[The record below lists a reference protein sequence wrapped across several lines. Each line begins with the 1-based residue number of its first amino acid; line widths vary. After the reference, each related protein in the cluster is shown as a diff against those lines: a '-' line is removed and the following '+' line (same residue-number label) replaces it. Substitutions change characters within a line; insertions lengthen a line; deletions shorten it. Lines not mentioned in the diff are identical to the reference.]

1 MEGRLALMEL
11 NVRENSQY
19 SQKQKPN
26 PGQDFSNL
34 TLQLQNQ
41 EGRLDALQTQRDE
54 LLVGLKGLQE
64 SLTNQELR
72 VTQLEIQ
79 LSRKVNLNGREE
91 DKELCQVDEPLDPD
105 ITQLEYTEPPK
116 RGLTPKGR
124 KTGHTQSRLEGQRGH
139 LQTNSQTTA
148 QSRNPKQQHSK
159 IPESRPQG
167 RTQQEQIR
175 SSHRHGPY
183 VQMQPQV
190 RQQSQPR
197 LYRPSQQ
204 QIHNHSLP
212 SWSKPLSRAQTHLKP
227 SDWTKVDGLE
237 GGEGIESDTKSS
249 VINRLLRLPERQ
261 KIPARPVP
269 KKDPTSESN
278 FECLQ

>member
-1 MEGRLALMEL
+1 MEARLALMEL

-19 SQKQKPN
+19 SQKLKHN

-54 LLVGLKGLQE
+54 LLVRLKGLQE

-79 LSRKVNLNGREE
+79 LSKKVDLNGREE
-91 DKELCQVDEPLDPD
+91 DKELCQVDEPLDPS
-105 ITQLEYTEPPK
+105 ITQLEYTEPAK

-124 KTGHTQSRLEGQRGH
+124 KTGHTQSRLGGQRGH
-139 LQTNSQTTA
+139 LQTNSQTT

-159 IPESRPQG
+159 IQESRPQG

-175 SSHRHGPY
+175 SSHRHGPN
-183 VQMQPQV
+183 VQTQPQV
-190 RQQSQPR
+190 HQQSQPR
-197 LYRPSQQ
+197 LYHPSQQ

-212 SWSKPLSRAQTHLKP
+212 SLSKPLSRAQTHLKP
-227 SDWTKVDGLE
+227 SDRTSIDGLE

-249 VINRLLRLPERQ
+249 VINRLLQLPERQ
-261 KIPARPVP
+261 KIPAQPVP
-269 KKDPTSESN
+269 KKDPTSE
-278 FECLQ
+278 

>member
-19 SQKQKPN
+19 SQKQKHN

-54 LLVGLKGLQE
+54 LLVRLKGLQE

-79 LSRKVNLNGREE
+79 LSRKV
-91 DKELCQVDEPLDPD
+91 DKELCQVGEPLDPD

-124 KTGHTQSRLEGQRGH
+124 KTGHTQSRLGGQRGH
-139 LQTNSQTTA
+139 LQTNSQATA
-148 QSRNPKQQHSK
+148 QSTNPKQQHSK
-159 IPESRPQG
+159 IPESGPQG

-175 SSHRHGPY
+175 SSHRHGLN
-183 VQMQPQV
+183 VQMRTQV
-190 RQQSQPR
+190 QRQLQPR
-197 LYRPSQQ
+197 LYHPSQQ
-204 QIHNHSLP
+204 QIRNHSLP

-227 SDWTKVDGLE
+227 SDRTKVDGLE
-237 GGEGIESDTKSS
+237 GGEGTESDTKSS
-249 VINRLLRLPERQ
+249 VINRLLQLPERQ
-261 KIPARPVP
+261 KIPARPFP
-269 KKDPTSESN
+269 KKDPTSE
-278 FECLQ
+278 